1 MLRTY
6 KEDTIFGETDAMEF
20 RVLCIYVW
28 ALGMVVFLGMVVW
41 SLILGV
47 DLYNLRPRFNSV
59 RVVQWCLVQR
69 WRNLVMPYREVHAV
83 WCNCNCARCLLC
95 RGI

>member
-1 MLRTY
+1 
-6 KEDTIFGETDAMEF
+6 MEF

-69 WRNLVMPYREVHAV
+69 WRNLVMPYRGTCCLVQLQLCKVPFVQRHI
-83 WCNCNCARCLLC
+83 RLLC
-95 RGI
+95 VLHL